1 MKIKKLN
8 LGSNIPKS
16 FEIFPTVAIN
26 YNAISAFHQDPNNHS
41 NSLCVI
47 CPLGSFEGR

>member
-1 MKIKKLN
+1 MKKLD
-8 LGSNIPKS
+8 LGSNVSKS
-16 FEIFPTVAIN
+16 FGIFFTVAIN